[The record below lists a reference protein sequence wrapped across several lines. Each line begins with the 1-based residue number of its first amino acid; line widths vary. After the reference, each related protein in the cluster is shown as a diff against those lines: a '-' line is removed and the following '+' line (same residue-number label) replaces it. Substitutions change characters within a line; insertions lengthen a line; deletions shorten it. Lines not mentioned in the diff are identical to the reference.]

1 MQENSNMNELQQ
13 VMEVLGTPTLK
24 AIAAVFDVPQQRLY
38 SVAKQPKAGEVYDAK
53 VYNWDA
59 IQRFVTR
66 RLDAEKGLATYEDVI
81 TAALAKDEEFKA
93 ADGRKGANRGLA
105 SKQTI
110 DVDGKQ
116 VPCRKY
122 KNFEMDA
129 DKPVCLRHDPE
140 VYKIVMQTLTH
151 TVLRPIGKDG
161 EFSSETVKVI
171 SNTML
176 NMKGSGPASID
187 EAIQKR
193 FSGEYKDPDA
203 TKDNGTEGEPAAE

>member
-1 MQENSNMNELQQ
+1 MNELQQ

-24 AIAAVFDVPQQRLY
+24 AIAGVFDVPQQRLY

-66 RLDAEKGLATYEDVI
+66 RLDEEKGLTTYEDVI
-81 TAALAKDEEFKA
+81 TAALALDEEFKKV
-93 ADGRKGANRGLA
+93 DGRKSANRGLA
-105 SKQTI
+105 SKQVI
-110 DVDGKQ
+110 EVDGKQ
-116 VPCRKY
+116 MACRKY
-122 KNFEMDA
+122 RNFEMDA
-129 DKPVCLRHDPE
+129 NKPVCLRHDAN

-151 TVLRPIGKDG
+151 TVMRPIGSDG
-161 EFSSETVKVI
+161 EFCSETVKVI

-187 EAIQKR
+187 DAIQKR
-193 FSGEYKDPDA
+193 FSGEYKDPD
-203 TKDNGTEGEPAAE
+203 TEEKAPEKVADTSVGS